1 MFERL
6 IAVCGGLIEDT
17 KTAEQGMMMGM
28 IYMVAMMVV
37 LVGKKGQVLLN

>member
-6 IAVCGGLIEDT
+6 IAVFGGLIEDT
-17 KTAEQGMMMGM
+17 KTTEQGMMMGM

-37 LVGKKGQVLLN
+37 LVGKNGQVLLN